1 MHEPV
6 SDTGEPFAIQHGS
19 GPFRWS
25 DYPML
30 SVALDALALVMTGL
44 FPVLNPIGASLIA
57 RSLTPHLDD
66 TGRARLARSVA
77 INSFVILTVSV
88 LVGTYILSFFGISEA
103 ILRVA
108 GGLVVAYSGWRLLQA
123 PSTDMPNAPVAAG
136 DDVEANAFYPITL
149 PMTVGPGS
157 ISVAIALGT
166 EAIDDE
172 SIAHFAGVGVA
183 FLLLSLIV
191 YACMRY
197 VCKLH
202 RFIGVAG
209 SRIVDRLFAFILLCI
224 GMQIGWRGILE
235 LSQ

>member
-1 MHEPV
+1 
-6 SDTGEPFAIQHGS
+6 
-19 GPFRWS
+19 
-25 DYPML
+25 ML

-57 RSLTPHLDD
+57 QSLTPNLDD
-66 TGRARLARSVA
+66 GERARLARMVA
-77 INSFVILTVSV
+77 INSFIILSVSV

-108 GGLVVAYSGWRLLQA
+108 GGCVVAYSGWRLLQA
-123 PSTDMPNAPVAAG
+123 PTAEPDTTPSLRS
-136 DDVEANAFYPITL
+136 DDVERNAFYPITL

-166 EAIDDE
+166 EAVDDE
-172 SIAHFAGVGVA
+172 SIAHFAGVGIA

-197 VCKLH
+197 VCKLR
-202 RFIGVAG
+202 RFVGVAG
-209 SRIVDRLFAFILLCI
+209 ARIVDRLFSFILLCI
-224 GMQIGWRGILE
+224 GMQLCWRGIME
-235 LSQ
+235 LSY